1 MKPGV
6 MFSDLC
12 FKCSMVAL
20 RIITLSRTGGRDAR
34 KEAVAVDWDIDNDGQ
49 REEGTF
55 EQYLGGKMR
64 NEHTN
69 LML

>member
-6 MFSDLC
+6 MCSDLC

-34 KEAVAVDWDIDNDGQ
+34 KEAVAVD
-49 REEGTF
+49 
-55 EQYLGGKMR
+55 
-64 NEHTN
+64 
-69 LML
+69 